1 MTHPD
6 QIIDQLLDE
15 LTKWR
20 TQSKTWEN
28 VAHQLANAISKNDK
42 TAEAITYYNRQV
54 RNKYRAPRVK

>member
-1 MTHPD
+1 MSHPD

-20 TQSKTWEN
+20 KQAQAWETT
-28 VAHQLANAISKNDK
+28 AHQLANAISKNDK
-42 TAEAITYYNRQV
+42 IPETIAIYNRQV